1 MLSFISCLT
10 SGFCKRIGQ
19 LCTAVL
25 SSASDEEPTL
35 IRELWDY
42 FVNKYFN
49 ARFEDYNYQHL
60 SFNAEGFFS
69 VQAIIIAMAFGVIA
83 AAALS
88 MFQKRTLGDLVRA
101 LDREDANE
109 PSRAMTLEQLGLI
122 RNTAIKSDLRHGTA
136 LRRVVRCVEEE
147 NYLASQAEKKAAFEA
162 DEANKGKKW
171 KDIPYTYD
179 FYSDHFYIPSEL
191 MFGAAVHFDQ
201 KGTNPL
207 VFVFTVIGCL
217 ALASFV
223 CYLLP
228 EALQMA
234 DNFIGIL
241 KG

>member
-10 SGFCKRIGQ
+10 SRFCGRIGQ

-25 SSASDEEPTL
+25 SSEEDPSL
-35 IRELWDY
+35 IRELWNY
-42 FVNKYFN
+42 FIDKYFT
-49 ARFEDYNYQHL
+49 ARFEDYNYQYI
-60 SFNAEGFFS
+60 SFNSEGFFS
-69 VQAIIIAMAFGVIA
+69 VQAIIIAATIGIIA
-83 AAALS
+83 ASAVA

-101 LDREDANE
+101 LDRENANE
-109 PSRAMTLEQLGLI
+109 PDRAMTLEQLGLI
-122 RNTAIKSDLRHGTA
+122 RSSAIKSDLRHGTA

-147 NYLASQAEKKAAFEA
+147 NYLIAQAEKKAAFEA
-162 DEANKGKKW
+162 NKLNADKKW
-171 KDIPYTYD
+171 KDVPYTYD

-191 MFGAAVHFDQ
+191 MFGASVHFDQ

-207 VFVFTVIGCL
+207 VFVFTVIGCII
-217 ALASFV
+217 LASFM

-228 EALQMA
+228 EMIQMA

>member
-10 SGFCKRIGQ
+10 SGFCGRIGQ

-25 SSASDEEPTL
+25 SSSDENPSL

-42 FVNKYFN
+42 FINKYFT
-49 ARFEDYNYQHL
+49 ARFEDYNYQHI
-60 SFNAEGFFS
+60 SFKAEGFFS
-69 VQAIIIAMAFGVIA
+69 VQAIIIAMTLGLIA
-83 AAALS
+83 AAAVA

-109 PSRAMTLEQLGLI
+109 PGRAMTLEQLGLI
-122 RNTAIKSDLRHGTA
+122 RNTAIKNDLRHGTA

-147 NYLASQAEKKAAFEA
+147 AYLAAQAEKKAAFEA
-162 DEANKGKKW
+162 DEANQGKKW
-171 KDIPYTYD
+171 KDIAYTYD
-179 FYSDHFYIPSEL
+179 FYSDHFYIPGEL
-191 MFGAAVHFDQ
+191 MFGAGVHFDQ

-207 VFVFTVIGCL
+207 VFVFTAIACIV
-217 ALASFV
+217 LASVV

-234 DNFIGIL
+234 DNFIGII

>member
-10 SGFCKRIGQ
+10 SGFCGRIGQ

-25 SSASDEEPTL
+25 SSAADEEPTL

-42 FVNKYFN
+42 FVNKYFTV
-49 ARFEDYNYQHL
+49 RFEDYTYQHIHF
-60 SFNAEGFFS
+60 SSTGFFS

-83 AAALS
+83 AAALA
-88 MFQKRTLGDLVRA
+88 MFQKRTLGDLQRA

-136 LRRVVRCVEEE
+136 LRRVVHCVEEE
-147 NYLASQAEKKAAFEA
+147 NYLAAQAEKKAAFEA
-162 DEANKGKKW
+162 DEANKGKTW
-171 KDIPYTYD
+171 KDVPYTYD
-179 FYSDHFYIPSEL
+179 FYADHFYIPAEL
-191 MFGAAVHFDQ
+191 MFGAGVHFDQ

-207 VFVFTVIGCL
+207 VFIFTVIACIV
-217 ALASFV
+217 LASV
-223 CYLLP
+223 ACYLLP
-228 EALQMA
+228 EMIQLA
-234 DNFIGIL
+234 DNFVGIL